1 MTNVA
6 SYCGFTDNH
15 YKDYVSL
22 QSEMGP
28 NFQVL
33 AFPCNQFG
41 AQEPEVSKSL
51 SRCTL
56 LHPGPDAYMVLGNL
70 ASDS

>member
-15 YKDYVSL
+15 YRDYVAL
-22 QSEMGP
+22 QHELGV
-28 NFQVL
+28 NFQIL

-41 AQEPEVSKSL
+41 AQEPEVFPHSFISEA
-51 SRCTL
+51 S
-56 LHPGPDAYMVLGNL
+56 AYR
-70 ASDS
+70 